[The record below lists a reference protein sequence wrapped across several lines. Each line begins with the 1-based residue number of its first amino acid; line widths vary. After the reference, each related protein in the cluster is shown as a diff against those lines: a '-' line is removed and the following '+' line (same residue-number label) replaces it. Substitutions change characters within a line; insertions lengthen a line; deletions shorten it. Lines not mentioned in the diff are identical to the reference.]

1 MAKVN
6 YNNMKKEQLIELLKE
21 KDDKLSKLNERLVKI
36 EEQLKASST
45 DASVIQRIDNVER
58 SCFKQEQYSRRECVE
73 FVGLPANI
81 AGQDLENK
89 VIEAF
94 GVAGVKVTSRDFHA
108 IHRLKNEAVVIAK
121 CVNRRDATAILRAKK
136 QLREADEPTKK
147 KLGATGKVYVNES
160 LCPAYRRIFGVC
172 NALFRKKKL
181 SSSYTMNGSI
191 YVSKQEGSEKQ
202 VIGHLND
209 LKKLFPDGE
218 VDSVMTDHL
227 NKSKS
232 K

>member
-136 QLREADEPTKK
+136 QLREADEPTKISSAR
-147 KLGATGKVYVNES
+147 LERSTSTNHYAQPTVASSECATPS
-160 LCPAYRRIFGVC
+160 SARRNC
-172 NALFRKKKL
+172 LLPTR
-181 SSSYTMNGSI
+181 
-191 YVSKQEGSEKQ
+191 
-202 VIGHLND
+202 
-209 LKKLFPDGE
+209 
-218 VDSVMTDHL
+218 
-227 NKSKS
+227 
-232 K
+232 